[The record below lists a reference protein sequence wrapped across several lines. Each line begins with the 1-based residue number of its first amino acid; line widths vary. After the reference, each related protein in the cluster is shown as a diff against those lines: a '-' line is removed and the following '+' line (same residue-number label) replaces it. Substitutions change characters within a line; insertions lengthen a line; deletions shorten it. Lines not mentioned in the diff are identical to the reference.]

1 MATQGATLRRHGMH
15 VPVTLIA
22 ALVALALA
30 TAITG
35 VVMYVVDDAR
45 PAPVTSIQEFDG
57 TGPRGATLDAVRD
70 AQALRQAE
78 VAVSE
83 TVGSFHP
90 MGRTHEMAEVVVRT
104 DTPAITSYTDCIHCA
119 QRR

>member
-35 VVMYVVDDAR
+35 VVMYLVDDAR

-57 TGPRGATLDAVRD
+57 TGPRGATLDAVRE
-70 AQALRQAE
+70 ARAYEAWSAAVREAPAGPFHAE
-78 VAVSE
+78 
-83 TVGSFHP
+83 
-90 MGRTHEMAEVVVRT
+90 GRAHEVVVRT
-104 DTPAITSYTDCIHCA
+104 DTTPATQGFGDCIHCG